1 MVSYLKKTKF
11 SLLVRSWQNVEMRQ
25 ELLNGRREA
34 TLQKG
39 LTSEKKKGWHMQT
52 LKQGNK
58 KLYFSALDKWMLY
71 SLGVLQLIIDASLMK
86 DIGKLEFVLELS

>member
-1 MVSYLKKTKF
+1 
-11 SLLVRSWQNVEMRQ
+11 
-25 ELLNGRREA
+25 
-34 TLQKG
+34 
-39 LTSEKKKGWHMQT
+39 MQT